1 MNIFHEG
8 NQMLVLT
15 RKQDETIVID
25 GRIKV
30 KVMRIRGK
38 AVRIG
43 IAAPAEIAIRR
54 SELSDLSRERS
65 SK

>member
-1 MNIFHEG
+1 
-8 NQMLVLT
+8 MLVLT